1 MRIINCFNTDHPV
14 FSFEFFPPK
23 TDDGVRSLFS
33 TVEDLAELHPS
44 FVSVT
49 YGAGGSTRALTV
61 DLVTRIKRETGLET
75 MAHLTCVGHTA
86 GELAGILDELDARGV
101 ENVLPLRGDPP
112 RGETHFVPTAG
123 GFAYAQE
130 LVRFVRPRYSFCL
143 AGACYPEGHLEC
155 PDKDEDLRHLVEKAS
170 AGVDFLITQLF
181 FDQQDYFGFVDRARA
196 SGIRQPIVPGI
207 MPVTNVAQIER
218 FTQTCGASI
227 PSALH
232 EQLNVVRD
240 DEEAVVATGIAW
252 ATEQCKALL
261 AGGAPGIHF
270 YTLNRSRATRTV
282 FENLQRAL
290 GPNGQRLTVRKQV
303 EAHV

>member
-1 MRIINCFNTDHPV
+1 
-14 FSFEFFPPK
+14 
-23 TDDGVRSLFS
+23 
-33 TVEDLAELHPS
+33 
-44 FVSVT
+44 
-49 YGAGGSTRALTV
+49 
-61 DLVTRIKRETGLET
+61 
-75 MAHLTCVGHTA
+75 
-86 GELAGILDELDARGV
+86 
-101 ENVLPLRGDPP
+101 
-112 RGETHFVPTAG
+112 VPTAG

-282 FENLQRAL
+282 FENLQRAF